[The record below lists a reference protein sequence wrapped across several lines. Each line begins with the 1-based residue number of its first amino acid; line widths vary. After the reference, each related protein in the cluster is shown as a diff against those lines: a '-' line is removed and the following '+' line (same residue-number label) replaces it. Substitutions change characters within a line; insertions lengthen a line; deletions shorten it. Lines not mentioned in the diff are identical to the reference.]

1 MEKLVY
7 ILCFL
12 PGVLVLSSILYKAS
26 QPSNDDLINNGKH
39 WFTACTLKEVNIPTG
54 ILTSNVNRLDCSG
67 VVVNVETG
75 KYNRAVSAYNEFEN
89 KGDIKR

>member
-1 MEKLVY
+1 MQKLVY
-7 ILCFL
+7 ILCFMS
-12 PGVLVLSSILYKAS
+12 GVLVLSSILYKES

-67 VVVNVETG
+67 VVVNVETD
-75 KYNRAVSAYNEFEN
+75 KYDRAVSAYNEFEN
-89 KGDIKR
+89 KGNIKR